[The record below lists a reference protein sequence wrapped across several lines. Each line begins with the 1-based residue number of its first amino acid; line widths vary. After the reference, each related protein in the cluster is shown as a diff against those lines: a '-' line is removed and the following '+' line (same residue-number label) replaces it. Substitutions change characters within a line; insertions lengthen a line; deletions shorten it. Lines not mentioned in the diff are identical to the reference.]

1 MKSAK
6 MKISIREMIES
17 DFELITNYFLNLNP
31 EIHNQLGIDIN
42 KLPNKT
48 QWIEK
53 LQLEYKKP
61 NVQKD
66 FYYIIWCL
74 DGEPIGHSNINDIVY
89 GRSAVMHLHIWRSG
103 RRRSGLGLEYLKKT
117 IPFYFNNFK
126 LKKLICQPNSQNIAP
141 NRTLK
146 KVGFEFI
153 KKYETVP
160 GWLNFNQTVNRY
172 ELKIEQYEKL
182 KQKSN

>member
-1 MKSAK
+1 

-17 DFELITNYFLNLNP
+17 DIELITNYFLNLNP
-31 EIHNQLGIDIN
+31 EFLNQLGIDRN
-42 KLPNKT
+42 NLPNKT

-74 DGEPIGHSNINDIVY
+74 DGKPIGHSNINDIVY
-89 GRSAVMHLHIWRSG
+89 GLSAVIHLHIWRSG
-103 RRRSGLGLEYLKKT
+103 KRKSGLGIEYLKQT
-117 IPFYFNNFK
+117 IPFYFKNFK
-126 LKKLICQPNSQNIAP
+126 LKKLICEPSAENIPP
-141 NRTLK
+141 NRTLI

-160 GWLNFNQTVNRY
+160 GWLNFNQFVNRY

-182 KQKSN
+182 K